1 MPDTIWCFEQKEKSL
16 ECISRDFFAS
26 GIKTLVLLPQ
36 QEKLVNNEAFVD
48 YAQGVINKLQQIGQ
62 EVVVIG
68 AGNWPC
74 PVITRIN
81 GRFVF
86 EDMPVFE
93 VKRRNLMGRF
103 SIQDEVLPILK
114 KVGLSHEFVEC
125 SNTVLIGHLYHSSRF
140 GTSGL
145 MSLVGNILSTYSLS
159 QAYMQ
164 NPKRMM
170 TRAVAEVIAAKVFP
184 KTALSILWNDNG
196 VVMGKD
202 MVAVESV
209 ALRNANISLK
219 DDKLILESVKL
230 DFGDILLQY
239 SFVEGSFIGLK
250 PVNKARVNTRPI
262 WKKDW
267 CSFCMDCLDVCPNG
281 ALTKKDKTISVS
293 ANCVRCGAC
302 VDCCS
307 LDALV

>member
-16 ECISRDFFAS
+16 ECISGDFFAS
-26 GIKTLVLLPQ
+26 GTKTLVLVPQ
-36 QEKLVNNEAFVD
+36 QEKLLKNEAFID
-48 YAQGVINKLQQIGQ
+48 YTSSVIDKLQQIGQ
-62 EVVVIG
+62 EVIVIG
-68 AGNWPC
+68 AGSWPC
-74 PVITRIN
+74 PAITRSN

-86 EDMPVFE
+86 EDMPVFK

-103 SIQDEVLPILK
+103 SIQDEVLPIIE
-114 KVGLSHEFVEC
+114 KVGLSSEFVEC
-125 SNTVLIGHLYHSSRF
+125 SNVVLIGHLHRSSRF
-140 GTSGL
+140 GVSGV
-145 MSLVGNILSTYSLS
+145 MSLVENILTTYSLS

-164 NPKRMM
+164 NPKGMM
-170 TRAVAEVIAAKVFP
+170 TRALAEVIAAKVFP
-184 KTALSILWNDNG
+184 KTTLSILWNENG

-209 ALRNANISLK
+209 ALRNANINLRN
-219 DDKLILESVKL
+219 DRLILESVRL

-250 PVNKARVNTRPI
+250 PTDKARVNIRPI
-262 WKKDW
+262 WKKDL
-267 CSFCMDCLDVCPNG
+267 CSYCLDCLDVCPNG
-281 ALTKKDKTISVS
+281 ALTKKDKIISIS
-293 ANCVRCGAC
+293 SNCVRCGAC